1 MPHTLP
7 RSARVHPNDLIL
19 GRLITGRRIED
30 HLIASIVPR
39 RYRYQVPARA
49 RTGHL
54 YILGKT
60 GVGKSTCIVDLLLQ
74 DILNFR
80 GCGVIDPHSDLVYSV
95 LSLMQSRGLLA
106 DPRHASRIV
115 YVNPRDD
122 HYAPAF
128 NVLAVPD
135 TGDRRA
141 IYQLTKEIIEAF
153 RRAWPSSLA
162 EDKAPQFTGIMLYSL
177 PVLIKARLTLVDL
190 DRFLLDEDFREGLL
204 ESYGDEDERRFFRLR
219 VQAWGQRE
227 MVLRMEST
235 NNKLSPL
242 TRDPDLK
249 RMLGARDN
257 RMNFRQIMDE
267 GQVFLADVG
276 GCDYL
281 LPSLMTTFFQ
291 LAAMSRIN
299 IAPEQRKPFY
309 LFVDEFHDF
318 SVGEGSDKTFSKI
331 LSGTRKFG
339 LHLHLAHQHLDQL
352 SEKMKKSIFGNV
364 WTKVVFGVSEYDA
377 DDLAHVMGLGYFD
390 TTAVKREAQNEVQ
403 HPSWKP
409 IYEQQTELASQL
421 ATQQQAHATVRNNAG
436 VKAEIFTNPVEP
448 VPRITREQ
456 IGQYLTA
463 YELPAYQ
470 PQTVFEAGQPTLP
483 PEYEVV

>member
-1 MPHTLP
+1 MPHALP
-7 RSARVHPNDLIL
+7 RSPKTQRTDLIL
-19 GRLITGRRIED
+19 GRIVTGNKIQD
-30 HLIASIVPR
+30 HLFKGIVPR
-39 RYRYQVPARA
+39 RFQYQIPARE
-49 RTGHL
+49 RTGHV

-60 GVGKSTCIVDLLLQ
+60 GVGKSTCIVDLLMQ
-74 DILNFR
+74 DIANRR

-95 LSLMQSRGLLA
+95 LSLMQGRGLLA
-106 DPRHASRIV
+106 DPQHSNRIV

-128 NVLAVPD
+128 NVLAVSD
-135 TGDRRA
+135 TSDKRT

-190 DRFLLDEDFREGLL
+190 DRFLLDEDFRDKLL
-204 ESYGDEDERRFFRLR
+204 HQFGDDDERRFFQLR

-249 RMLGARDN
+249 RMLGAKDN
-257 RMNFRQIMDE
+257 QMNFRDIMDT
-267 GQVFLADVG
+267 GKVFLADVG
-276 GCDYL
+276 GCDTL

-299 IAPEQRKPFY
+299 IPPEERRAFY

-352 SEKMKKSIFGNV
+352 SQKMKKSIFGNV

-377 DDLAHVMGLGYFD
+377 DDLAHVMGLGHFD
-390 TTAVKREAQNEVQ
+390 TQAVKREAQTEVQ

-409 IYEQQTELASQL
+409 LYEQQTELASQL
-421 ATQQQAHATVRNNAG
+421 ATQQQAHATVRNNSG
-436 VKAEIFTNPVEP
+436 QKAEIYTNPVER
-448 VPRITREQ
+448 VQRIEMAQ
-456 IGQYLTA
+456 LGAILEG
-463 YELPAYQ
+463 YQ
-470 PQTVFEAGQPTLP
+470 LVEPQTNFETHTLRWTSD
-483 PEYEVV
+483 